1 MVRIAV
7 IVLGVLL
14 SFAANAQSLRLKDFL
29 HPENERMRVFNEI
42 YLAGA
47 MDALTA
53 YNMAAPVKLFCKE
66 GDVVSHEE
74 AAQLLSGLGREADE
88 DARRHDHRRS
98 AASSSEKDLSL
109 SLATTSVPG
118 SFQACLWVH
127 GLVSGEAALNFCDL
141 NIVMRHE
148 RRLPF
153 FLR

>member
-14 SFAANAQSLRLKDFL
+14 SFAANAQSLRLKNYL
-29 HPENERMRVFNEI
+29 HPENDRMRFFNEV

-74 AAQLLSGLGREADE
+74 AAHLLSDWA
-88 DARRHDHRRS
+88 
-98 AASSSEKDLSL
+98 EKQTKNLDDMIIV
-109 SLATTSVPG
+109 VPLLLLLKKTYP
-118 SFQACLWVH
+118 C
-127 GLVSGEAALNFCDL
+127 
-141 NIVMRHE
+141 R
-148 RRLPF
+148 
-153 FLR
+153 

>member
-14 SFAANAQSLRLKDFL
+14 SFAANAQSLRLKGFL

-66 GDVVSHEE
+66 GGIVSHEE
-74 AAQLLSGLGREADE
+74 AAHLLSTGPTS
-88 DARRHDHRRS
+88 RRRCKTTR
-98 AASSSEKDLSL
+98 SSS
-109 SLATTSVPG
+109 
-118 SFQACLWVH
+118 FRC
-127 GLVSGEAALNFCDL
+127 FC
-141 NIVMRHE
+141 
-148 RRLPF
+148 F
-153 FLR
+153 